1 MFWGTIEWRNWRRR
15 GRVWGRRGRRLW
27 RWRERRGCSAL
38 MVFWGSLCKK
48 VRMIELSCNFWGDAF
63 WNFLRGNSYVSICFP
78 LGLRRA
84 HERGAHLAAGSAIL
98 ERFLVAAKVYGP
110 VACWGRKDISAGS
123 GSESNS
129 EGSQKRLS
137 KARLA
142 DHVAKFAEKCPNGSD
157 VIIEGVFWKFLD
169 YYGEIESWRST
180 VLLEQTMG
188 LHGLHACKLFRV
200 QNAMQRSKSPTLSN
214 VNSPKCE
221 IVSKFWQWVSRAS
234 GRDGALAD
242 LQKMFV
248 LVASLQSS
256 RHVIPIGNQ

>member
-1 MFWGTIEWRNWRRR
+1 MRSGF
-15 GRVWGRRGRRLW
+15 
-27 RWRERRGCSAL
+27 
-38 MVFWGSLCKK
+38 F
-48 VRMIELSCNFWGDAF
+48 
-63 WNFLRGNSYVSICFP
+63 FLRGTSYVSICFP

-84 HERGAHLAAGSAIL
+84 HERGARLAAGSTIL
-98 ERFLVAAKVYGP
+98 ERFLVAAKLYGP

-157 VIIEGVFWKFLD
+157 VITEGVFWKILD

-180 VLLEQTMG
+180 VLLEQTAEGLMG
-188 LHGLHACKLFRV
+188 LHGLHACKVFKV
-200 QNAMQRSKSPTLSN
+200 KNAMQRSKSHQISN
-214 VNSPKCE
+214 VKSPKCE
-221 IVSKFWQWVSRAS
+221 IVSKFWQWVRRAS
-234 GRDGALAD
+234 ERDGALAD
-242 LQKMFV
+242 LQMMFV

-256 RHVIPIGNQ
+256 THVIPIR